1 MAEITQTLVV
11 DDFDHAQAADETI
24 LWVFEGEA
32 LRSDLTSENAAEFR
46 AAIQPFL
53 TAAQS
58 LGKQKVVGR
67 ARAKRAARA
76 VPVAV
81 SAPARV
87 PKVESF
93 DPHWYRSIRNGPGK
107 IEAAK
112 KRYRDMAREW
122 GEENGFELGFRVS
135 QEVFDAYEQHRIAE
149 GLPVGPAAVG
159 LE

>member
-11 DDFDHAQAADETI
+11 DDFDGEQPADETI
-24 LWVFEGEA
+24 LWVFEDEA
-32 LRSDLTSENAAEFR
+32 LRSDLTSENAAAFR
-46 AAIQPFL
+46 EAIQPFL
-53 TAAQS
+53 AVARS

-67 ARAKRAARA
+67 RRAKRAARA
-76 VPVAV
+76 V
-81 SAPARV
+81 SAAASVRTRTPNA
-87 PKVESF
+87 ESF
-93 DPHWYRSIRNGPGK
+93 NPHWYRSIRNGPSK

-122 GEENGFELGFRVS
+122 GEANGFELGFRVS
-135 QEVFDAYEQHRIAE
+135 QEVFDAYEQHRIAQ